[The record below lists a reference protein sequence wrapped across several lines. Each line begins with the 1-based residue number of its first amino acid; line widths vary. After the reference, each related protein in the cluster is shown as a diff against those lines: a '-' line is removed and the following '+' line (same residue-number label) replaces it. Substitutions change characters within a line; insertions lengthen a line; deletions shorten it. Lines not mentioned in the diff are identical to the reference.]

1 MAFDKN
7 QPRDKAGRWINA
19 GSIKDYKKLENK
31 EIKHYNKSGSEN
43 IDKYKGLSEE
53 QIEIVQSFEAI
64 NDGRYINEISAIMN
78 NGGTL
83 NDVKNYVADKG
94 YNEKRIDQYFHVTNY
109 MQMKK
114 PYDGEITRLLRDDRG
129 VFESFSVGDEMKF
142 DRLTSFGKEGN
153 DFKIKGGNLIIHISK
168 NTRGIDISNLMPF
181 KEEMEVLVDAGKY
194 KVVDKKE
201 GGKNHIYLEEI

>member
-114 PYDGEITRLLRDDRG
+114 PYEGEITRLLRDDRG
-129 VFESFSVGDEMKF
+129 VFESFNVGDEMNF

>member
-94 YNEKRIDQYFHVTNY
+94 YNEKRIEQYFHVTNY

-114 PYDGEITRLLRDDRG
+114 PYEGEITRLLRDDRG
-129 VFESFSVGDEMKF
+129 VFESFNVGDEMNF

-194 KVVDKKE
+194 KIIDKKE
-201 GGKNHIYLEEI
+201 GNKNHIYLEEI